1 LDVGN
6 RVTSTPISADGNGV
20 AVGVVLGVAV
30 AVGGGVTGE
39 LGAPVALDELD
50 ELDEVDELG
59 ETGAGALVGG
69 DGEGVT
75 AGGDVDGAAPGSP
88 CEHEATASTATS
100 TIKGR
105 PQADRRRLI
114 VRPPARFRHE
124 TLVRALAGL
133 AEV

>member
-39 LGAPVALDELD
+39 LGAPVALDD
-50 ELDEVDELG
+50 LDEVDELG

-69 DGEGVT
+69 DGDGVT
-75 AGGDVDGAAPGSP
+75 TGGDGAAPGSP